1 MWRGTR
7 SPGSSTSGS
16 SKIGS
21 SSVMPESL
29 GARGSD
35 AWQARMRGMEAD
47 AGIDFEAEGLLEG
60 VSGAARDARLALLE
74 ELTAD
79 GVELE
84 ELREATTSGR
94 LALLPVERALSG
106 DGPRYTAREVAEE
119 AGVEL
124 SALQALMAAIGVS
137 DPGPDARVHTR
148 ADVEA
153 AKRFKAF
160 IDLGLPEEGML
171 RVART
176 IGMATARIAEANR
189 ELVLG
194 TVIQPGDSE
203 RDVATRL
210 ASSARHL
217 MPLVGPTLG
226 YALQVHLIDQ
236 IRHGVIGAAEI
247 ETGKVGGAAETSV
260 CFADIVGFTQ
270 LGEEIEIDELAS
282 VAGRFETMAAE
293 VAQPPVRLVKMIGD
307 AAMLVSPDPPS
318 LMDAALKLHAATAEE
333 SERFPQLRV
342 GVAHGMALNH
352 AGDWYGRPVNLA
364 SRITGVAR
372 RGSVLADESA
382 KDAAGEEFH
391 YSFAGEK
398 RLKGIDSG
406 VKLFR
411 VRREPKDSTAGA

>member
-1 MWRGTR
+1 MA
-7 SPGSSTSGS
+7 PGRQ
-16 SKIGS
+16 
-21 SSVMPESL
+21 EC
-29 GARGSD
+29 A
-35 AWQARMRGMEAD
+35 AMEEG

-60 VSGAARDARLALLE
+60 VSGDAREARLALLE
-74 ELTAD
+74 ELAAD

-84 ELREATTSGR
+84 ELRDAVGSGR

-106 DGPRYTAREVAEE
+106 EGPRYTAREVAEE
-119 AGVEL
+119 SGVEL
-124 SALQALMAAIGVS
+124 SDLQTLMAAIGVS
-137 DPGPDARVHTR
+137 DPGPDERVHTR

-153 AKRFKAF
+153 AKRLKAF

-189 ELVLG
+189 ELVLH

-203 RDVATRL
+203 RDLAHRL
-210 ASSARHL
+210 AGAARQL

-236 IRHGVIGAAEI
+236 IRHGVIEAAQLEA
-247 ETGKVGGAAETSV
+247 GRAGGATEASV
-260 CFADIVGFTQ
+260 CFADIVGFTA
-270 LGEEIEIDELAS
+270 LGEEIEIDQLAS
-282 VAGRFETMAAE
+282 MAGRFEQMAAE
-293 VAQPPVRLVKMIGD
+293 VAEPPVRLVKMIGD
-307 AAMLVSPDPPS
+307 AAMLVSPDATA
-318 LMDAALKLHAATAEE
+318 LMDAALRLHAVADREDEE
-333 SERFPQLRV
+333 FPQLRI
-342 GVAHGMALNH
+342 GVAHGPALNH

-372 RGSVLADESA
+372 RGSVLANEAA
-382 KDAAGEEFH
+382 KEAAGEGFH

-398 RLKGIDSG
+398 RLKGVEAP

-411 VRREPKDSTAGA
+411 VRSEPKDSARGA

>member
-1 MWRGTR
+1 MEEGT
-7 SPGSSTSGS
+7 
-16 SKIGS
+16 
-21 SSVMPESL
+21 
-29 GARGSD
+29 
-35 AWQARMRGMEAD
+35 
-47 AGIDFEAEGLLEG
+47 GIDFEAEGLLEG
-60 VSGAARDARLALLE
+60 VSGEAREARVALLE
-74 ELTAD
+74 ELAAD

-84 ELREATTSGR
+84 ELREAVSSGR

-106 DGPRYTAREVAEE
+106 EGPRYTAREVAE
-119 AGVEL
+119 ASGVEL
-124 SALQALMAAIGVS
+124 SALQSLLAAIGVS
-137 DPGPDARVHTR
+137 DPGPDVRVHTQ

-153 AKRFKAF
+153 AKRLKAF
-160 IDLGLPEEGML
+160 LEIGLPEEGVL

-189 ELVLG
+189 ELVLD
-194 TVIQPGDSE
+194 TVIHPGDNE
-203 RDVATRL
+203 RDIATRL
-210 ASSARHL
+210 AVSARQL

-247 ETGKVGGAAETSV
+247 EAGRVGGAIEASV

-282 VAGRFETMAAE
+282 VAGRFEGMAAE

-307 AAMLVSPDPPS
+307 AAMLVSTDPPA
-318 LMDAALKLHAATAEE
+318 LMDAALQLHAAAAAE
-333 SERFPQLRV
+333 SEQFPQLRV
-342 GVAHGMALNH
+342 GVAHGSALNH

-372 RGSVLADESA
+372 RGSVLADEAA
-382 KDAAGEEFH
+382 KEAAGDGYH

-398 RLKGIDSG
+398 RLKGIDST

-411 VRREPKDSTAGA
+411 VRREPKDSARGA